1 MNATPRG
8 LNRVLLALIGLV
20 FLAAGTLLVAIAAV
34 PAVATLWQNWA
45 GAASDSLRAVATRTT
60 LASTGTSGIWIGVAV
75 ACVVLIILMVLWVA
89 AQGKGRANVL
99 AHGSE
104 KDDGGAPGLVTISG
118 AVAEQALKSALSAR
132 TDLVGATVATYE
144 MDGVP
149 GLRVRVL
156 PRQGVAPD
164 EVARDIADLV
174 EGLDAVLGRSTAVL
188 VSIGAGARTRFTRA
202 ERVR

>member
-1 MNATPRG
+1 M
-8 LNRVLLALIGLV
+8 
-20 FLAAGTLLVAIAAV
+20 AIAAV

-45 GAASDSLRAVATRTT
+45 GAASDSLRAVAARTT